1 MNNNDK
7 LVRLRYALD
16 LKDQDMAKIFKLGGA
31 DLSVDEVKAML
42 KRVYTE
48 DTDEFDDNKYEVTCN
63 DRKLEMF
70 LNGFITFKR
79 GKRPLKPGE
88 VEKPVVYT
96 MNHGNGNNEL
106 LKKLKIALSMT
117 SDDMLEVF
125 DHAGM
130 RISASELG
138 AVLRKEGARNYQRC
152 GDKFARN
159 FIKGLTVMHRGDK

>member
-16 LKDQDMAKIFKLGGA
+16 LKDKEMLKIFELGGA
-31 DLSVDEVKAML
+31 ELTAEEVKSML

-48 DTDEFDDNKYEVTCN
+48 SDDEFDDNKYELTCN

-70 LNGFITFKR
+70 FNGFITFKR

-96 MNHGNGNNEL
+96 MNHGNGNNEM
-106 LKKLKIALSMT
+106 LKKLKIALSLT
-117 SDDMLEVF
+117 SDDMLGVF
-125 DHAGM
+125 DKAGIN
-130 RISASELG
+130 ISPSELS

-159 FIKGLTVMHRGDK
+159 FIKGLTLIHREGK

>member
-16 LKDQDMAKIFKLGGA
+16 LKDKEMLKIFELGGA
-31 DLSVDEVKAML
+31 ELTAEEVKSML

-48 DTDEFDDNKYEVTCN
+48 SDDEFDDNKYELTCN

-70 LNGFITFKR
+70 FNGFITFKR

-96 MNHGNGNNEL
+96 MNHGNGNNEM
-106 LKKLKIALSMT
+106 LKKLKIALSLT
-117 SDDMLEVF
+117 SDDMLGVF
-125 DHAGM
+125 DKAGNS
-130 RISASELG
+130 ISPSELS

-159 FIKGLTVMHRGDK
+159 FIKGLTLIHREGK

>member
-16 LKDQDMAKIFKLGGA
+16 LKDKEMLKIFELGGA
-31 DLSVDEVKAML
+31 ELTAEEVKSML

-48 DTDEFDDNKYEVTCN
+48 SDDEFDDNKYELTCN

-70 LNGFITFKR
+70 FNGFITFKR

-88 VEKPVVYT
+88 VEKAVVYT
-96 MNHGNGNNEL
+96 MNHGNGNNEM
-106 LKKLKIALSMT
+106 LKKLKIALSLT
-117 SDDMLEVF
+117 SDDMLGVF
-125 DHAGM
+125 DKAG
-130 RISASELG
+130 ISISPSELS

-159 FIKGLTVMHRGDK
+159 FIKGLTLIHREGK